1 MPNPFSPKP
10 GSSWRKPSPRS
21 AAPAGEPKHTPLRGY
36 VLAEEQAWR
45 ETEPYEQVDR
55 FGLTET
61 DKSWLTAIAGLIG
74 VAGALIILA
83 TLWDGARLNEGQAC
97 RERLAAQNATQE
109 QIARICGPR
118 SKGGLL

>member
-1 MPNPFSPKP
+1 MPNSFSPKP

-21 AAPAGEPKHTPLRGY
+21 PHAEPQHTPLRGY

-45 ETEPYEQVDR
+45 DTQPFEPVDR

-61 DKSWLTAIAGLIG
+61 DKSWLTLIAGLVG
-74 VAGALIILA
+74 LGLALAIIAL
-83 TLWDGARLNEGQAC
+83 LWDRATFNEGQAC